1 MKVSARIITNPEE
14 LSEDEN
20 DLDVFLKEC
29 SENPFTLL
37 PFIRNA
43 MERDAS
49 INQVPAIIIVRV
61 DGEIVGLAPL
71 ILKRHLG
78 IRYAEFLT
86 EYWTSPHFVIKDNYE
101 SMTMETVLHL
111 VLKRLNSKFI
121 VLNLNSDSPNLR
133 DLKRVCVSN
142 NIPFFE
148 HSHQFMDYGI
158 ISANCSWDDYKKFCG
173 LHFRKEL
180 RYIENKMNKV
190 GKWKLTVVE
199 NYNECSEEAI
209 YDKILAI
216 EKLSWKEK
224 HRQLTGETI
233 DNSIIWFLKS
243 SSSTNNNIIILGRKI
258 WFLELNNQPVAY
270 TMVLQ
275 YKGTAY
281 IVKTSFVEEYRKL
294 SLGKFVM
301 YATIKDL
308 FDKKE
313 VQKIDFL
320 TYLTLVEFWRANC
333 LKRVRIRLGSGIII
347 NLAYARSIF
356 RTAVARLNHD
366 NRCAYAAPTARTQ
379 LNEGKR
385 KSIFHLP

>member
-1 MKVSARIITNPEE
+1 MKVSARIITNTEE

-20 DLDVFLKEC
+20 DLDVFLKEYG
-29 SENPFTLL
+29 ENPFMQL

-43 MERDAS
+43 MDRNAS
-49 INQVPAIIIVRV
+49 ITHIPAIVIVRV

-71 ILKRHLG
+71 ILRRNLG
-78 IRYAEFLT
+78 IRYARFLT
-86 EYWTSPHFVIKDNYE
+86 EYWASPNFVIKENYE

-111 VLKRLNSKFI
+111 VLKRLNSKLI
-121 VLNLNSDSPNLR
+121 VLDLNSDSPNLR
-133 DLKRVCVSN
+133 GLKRICVSN

-148 HSHQFMDYGI
+148 QSHQFMDHGV
-158 ISANCSWDDYKKFCG
+158 ISVSCSWDDYKKLCG
-173 LHFRKEL
+173 RHFRRKL
-180 RYIENKMNKV
+180 RQIENKMNKG
-190 GKWKLTVVE
+190 GKWKLTVIE
-199 NYNECSEEAI
+199 NNNEYSEEAI

-224 HRQLTGETI
+224 IRQGQTV
-233 DNSIIWFLKS
+233 DDSIIWFLKS
-243 SSSTNNNIIILGRKI
+243 SSSTNNNTIIIKRKI

-270 TMVLQ
+270 AMILQ

-281 IVKTSFVEEYRKL
+281 MAKTSFAEEYREL

-301 YATIKDL
+301 YAAIKDL

-320 TYLTLVEFWRANC
+320 TYLPIVEFWRANC
-333 LKRVRIRLGSGIII
+333 LKRVRIILGSGIFVKQE
-347 NLAYARSIF
+347 YAKSIF

-366 NRCAYAAPTARTQ
+366 NRREYYMPTARTQ
-379 LNEGKR
+379 LNEDKR